1 MTTDI
6 HDAVDPDLH
15 VAYSFRTW
23 NEGLD
28 TASRRTRSKS
38 PSMGLRHKVGH
49 SKHLKMHFHLTPPW
63 AQPTLRRWYCH
74 RRVLSAEVTGGEQT
88 QRGKCF
94 PLSRTATSIDQIRSL
109 VLSIS
114 S

>member
-38 PSMGLRHKVGH
+38 PSMGLW
-49 SKHLKMHFHLTPPW
+49 L
-63 AQPTLRRWYCH
+63 
-74 RRVLSAEVTGGEQT
+74 
-88 QRGKCF
+88 
-94 PLSRTATSIDQIRSL
+94 D
-109 VLSIS
+109 
-114 S
+114 